1 MAMETYNAEQQKAIQ
16 SLDHNIVIKAPP
28 GSGKTFT
35 MVQAM
40 RHYIDTLQPSKVVAI
55 TFTVKAAEEIR
66 INFPLLNNSLGEEV
80 LHISTIHS
88 WSYTQLEK
96 LAAKYDFKI
105 RLLQEEAILDIIRP
119 MLAERNIQKTALNQ
133 AYMFIMSNHMKDIS
147 DVLKKKL
154 QFVKD
159 DYVEYKKARYLY
171 DFTDLPLYLYTKL
184 KDYNEIIEGVDALFV
199 DEFQDIDPIQLK
211 VFDLVNVKKRFYIG
225 DPDQSIYLF
234 RGACAE
240 VFDSLQDFT
249 TYELEVNYRSYQE
262 ILDFASTM
270 KKMADD
276 ELIKNIG
283 QLDYVDRSHIKA
295 ERGFGGAIICINPP
309 AMINYISHADYYE
322 PVTAVSKELELFS
335 PYQILCRTN
344 KEVKQLQSLGCPF
357 VSTIHQAK
365 GLEYDNVAVIDFELS
380 SAEEINIAYVA
391 LTRARNRLLITDI
404 ATIEKAAKLKLF

>member
-1 MAMETYNAEQQKAIQ
+1 MEMYNQEQKQAIE
-16 SLDHNIVIKAPP
+16 SLDANIVIKAPP

-35 MVQAM
+35 MVEAI
-40 RHYIDTLQPSKVVAI
+40 RHYYKNAKSRKVVAI
-55 TFTVKAAEEIR
+55 TFTVKAAEEIEVH
-66 INFPLLNNSLGEEV
+66 FPLCNVIPGEDFI
-80 LHISTIHS
+80 HISTIHS
-88 WSYTQLEK
+88 WSYTQLQR
-96 LAAKYDFKI
+96 LADKHHFKI
-105 RLLQEEAILDIIRP
+105 RLLQEEAVLDILRP
-119 MLAERNIQKTALNQ
+119 MLEARNIQSTALHSAFAFVVHN
-133 AYMFIMSNHMKDIS
+133 ATNNIS

-154 QFVKD
+154 QFVKE
-159 DYVEYKKARYLY
+159 DYTEYKRARHLY

-184 KDYNEIIEGVDALFV
+184 MDYNEVITGIDALFV
-199 DEFQDIDPIQLK
+199 DEFQDIDPVQLK
-211 VFDLVNVKKRFYIG
+211 VFDLVQVKKRFYIG

-240 VFDSLQDFT
+240 VFDSLTDFT

-270 KKMADD
+270 KQMADD
-276 ELIKNIG
+276 GFIKNVG

-295 ERGFGGAIICINPP
+295 DRGFGGAVICINPP

-322 PVTAVSKELELFS
+322 PVEAVSKELELYK

-344 KEVKQLQSLGCPF
+344 KEVKQLQQLGYSF

-404 ATIEKAAKLKLF
+404 TTIEKATKIKLF